1 VLAECLLALTR
12 GETGGDAQAGAL
24 MVAEL
29 MTMIRGALTK
39 RAGRKR

>member
-1 VLAECLLALTR
+1 VLAACLLALAQ
-12 GETGGDAQAGAL
+12 GETGADAQAGAL

-39 RAGRKR
+39 RSGRKR